1 MNAVLFL
8 LADSVREKK
17 EKSEKRIN
25 LVKKMVLRMN
35 LRGEV
40 MQRFWIDCKKK
51 AD

>member
-1 MNAVLFL
+1 MQFC
-8 LADSVREKK
+8 SYWQTQWEKKK